1 MLLLENKIV
10 NLAELIFSL
19 GQLLRVAA
27 SSGVSPGMI
36 DTVDD
41 GSRDPLPN
49 LLLHRVSGYR
59 IKAVGEIPV
68 GLIVL
73 VKRHLLSS
81 LISGGSSNVN
91 NCRAVA

>member
-1 MLLLENKIV
+1 MEERKIIY
-10 NLAELIFSL
+10 LAELIFSL
-19 GQLLRVAA
+19 GPLLRVAA

-36 DTVDD
+36 NTMDD

-49 LLLHRVSGYR
+49 LLLHRGSMQC
-59 IKAVGEIPV
+59 IKLVGEIPV

-81 LISGGSSNVN
+81 LISGGSSS
-91 NCRAVA
+91 RARASASE